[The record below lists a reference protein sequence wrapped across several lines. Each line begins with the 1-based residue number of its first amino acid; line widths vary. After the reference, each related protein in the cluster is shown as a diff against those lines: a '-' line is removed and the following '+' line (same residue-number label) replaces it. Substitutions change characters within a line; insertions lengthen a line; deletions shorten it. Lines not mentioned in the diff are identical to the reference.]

1 MEKLVYVL
9 WKSADASAADF
20 RSAMLGDVSKRFQ
33 ELGVHGLTLNLADDA
48 IGDAVSARI
57 TRLDPPLA
65 GTLNFWLDS
74 ADDRRP
80 YEEVIAAVTS
90 RSAGYLVVE
99 SVPIVNRTH
108 RPQPGERTPGINMIA
123 CLERPER
130 IAWDAWIEHW
140 HGPHRHVALET
151 QCTFHYVRNVVV
163 RALTERAPAWSGI
176 VEEGFPADAITNPM
190 IWYKG
195 DGSAEVMKRN
205 MKRMIESC
213 QVFLD
218 LDRVE
223 SHPLSEYRLV
233 G

>member
-9 WKSADASAADF
+9 WKSPGATTDDF
-20 RSAMLGDVSKRFQ
+20 RSAMLGDVCKRID
-33 ELGVHGLTLNLADDA
+33 ELGVHGLTVNLADDA
-48 IGDAVSARI
+48 IGDAVSARM
-57 TRLDPPLA
+57 TRLEPPLD

-74 ADDRRP
+74 ADDRGP
-80 YEEVIAAVTS
+80 YEEAIAAATS

-99 SVPIVNRTH
+99 SVPIVNRTQ
-108 RPQPGERTPGINMIA
+108 RAEPGERTPGINMIA

-140 HGPHRHVALET
+140 HGPHRQVALET

-163 RALTERAPAWSGI
+163 RALTRSAPAWSGI
-176 VEEGFPADAITNPM
+176 VEEGFPAEAITDPM

-195 DGSAEVMKRN
+195 NGSAEVMKRN
-205 MKRMIESC
+205 LKRMIDSC
-213 QVFLD
+213 RVFLD

-223 SHPLSEYRLV
+223 SHPLSEYRLM

>member
-9 WKSADASAADF
+9 WKSPEATAQDF
-20 RSAMLGDVSKRFQ
+20 QSTILGDVCKRFE
-33 ELGVHGLTLNLADDA
+33 ELGVHGLTVNLADDA

-57 TRLDPPLA
+57 TRLDPTLD
-65 GTLNFWLDS
+65 GTLNFWLDT
-74 ADDRRP
+74 ADDRGP
-80 YEEVIAAVTS
+80 FEEAIDAATS

-99 SVPIVNRTH
+99 SVPILNTTH
-108 RPQPGERTPGINMIA
+108 RAEPGKRTPGINMIA

-140 HGPHRHVALET
+140 HGHHRRVALET

-163 RALTERAPAWSGI
+163 RPLTEGAPRWSGI
-176 VEEGFPADAITNPM
+176 VEEGFPAEAIGDPM

-195 DGSAEVMKRN
+195 DGSPELMKRN
-205 MKRMIESC
+205 LKRMIDSC

-223 SHPLSEYRLV
+223 SHPMSEYRV
-233 G
+233 IG